1 MCLEPSS
8 EPRNFEI
15 MSLVRRLR
23 CWLKTESRGSR
34 RARLPG
40 AAQTSTAAV
49 YELFGDKGG
58 LVREVFLEGF
68 RLLRRNLDQLES
80 SDDPLADLVRVVAAF
95 RLFVRDNPVLAEVM
109 FSRPF
114 SDFAP
119 GPPQVAVFP
128 PLVERARRCL
138 HAGLLAGDEADIAHV
153 FLALVHGLAT
163 QESNGWLGTTQTS
176 VDRRWALAV
185 RATLDGLRT
194 DCVGT

>member
-1 MCLEPSS
+1 M
-8 EPRNFEI
+8 PRTKQRTQELRDHVLGEAVAMLAEDGITGFTTRK
-15 MSLVRRLR
+15 VARR
-23 CWLKTESRGSR
+23 
-34 RARLPG
+34 
-40 AAQTSTAAV
+40 AQTSTAAV

>member
-1 MCLEPSS
+1 M
-8 EPRNFEI
+8 PRTKQRTQE
-15 MSLVRRLR
+15 LR
-23 CWLKTESRGSR
+23 DHVLGEAFAMLAEDGITGFTTRKVAQR
-34 RARLPG
+34 
-40 AAQTSTAAV
+40 AQTSTAAV

-119 GPPQVAVFP
+119 GPPQVAAFA
-128 PLVERARRCL
+128 PLVERVRRCL
-138 HAGLLAGDEADIAHV
+138 AAGLLAGDEADIAHV
-153 FLALVHGLAT
+153 LVALLHGLAT

-185 RATLDGLRT
+185 RATFDGLRT
-194 DCVGT
+194 DRVGT

>member
-1 MCLEPSS
+1 MLAEDGITGFTT
-8 EPRNFEI
+8 RK
-15 MSLVRRLR
+15 VAQR
-23 CWLKTESRGSR
+23 
-34 RARLPG
+34 
-40 AAQTSTAAV
+40 AQTSTAAV

-119 GPPQVAVFP
+119 GPPQVAAFA
-128 PLVERARRCL
+128 PLVERVRRCL
-138 HAGLLAGDEADIAHV
+138 AAGLLAGDEADIAHV
-153 FLALVHGLAT
+153 LVALLHGLAT

-185 RATLDGLRT
+185 RATFDGLRT
-194 DCVGT
+194 DRVGT